1 MQTRQGVGHDGG
13 LDGGDHG
20 LLLDCD
26 DGDGQ
31 QPLNELMPAGV
42 CQLHLRRGGLKLD
55 SEPHTLKTNI

>member
-31 QPLNELMPAGV
+31 QPLVGQMLAAV
-42 CQLHLRRGGLKLD
+42 SWLHLRRGGLKLD
-55 SEPHTLKTNI
+55 SEPHTFKTII